1 MSREIRTPI
10 ALESETIT
18 VQAGPSNDPNIN
30 FEKDRVD
37 SVTQIDS
44 TKKLSDEVIKLRN
57 LEDQVKASE
66 EHTRTLKEKARE
78 LSQIVIPQ
86 MMKEMNITKL
96 KLKDGASIEVSN
108 FYSAKII
115 PEKQE
120 AAFNWLRSNGLG
132 DIIKNDVTV
141 TFGRGEDNKAMA
153 YATLAKGQGYEPV
166 QKIGVHPQ
174 TLKAVVRER
183 TESGQDLP
191 ADLFNTFVGNQ
202 TKITKR

>member
-1 MSREIRTPI
+1 M
-10 ALESETIT
+10 
-18 VQAGPSNDPNIN
+18 NNIN

-44 TKKLSDEVIKLRN
+44 TKTLSDEVIKLRN

-115 PEKQE
+115 LEKQE

-191 ADLFNTFVGNQ
+191 ANLFNTFVGNQ

>member
-1 MSREIRTPI
+1 M
-10 ALESETIT
+10 
-18 VQAGPSNDPNIN
+18 NNIN

-44 TKKLSDEVIKLRN
+44 TKTLSDEVIKLRN

-66 EHTRTLKEKARE
+66 EHTKTLKEKARE

-115 PEKQE
+115 LEKQE
-120 AAFNWLRSNGLG
+120 EAFNWLRSNGLG